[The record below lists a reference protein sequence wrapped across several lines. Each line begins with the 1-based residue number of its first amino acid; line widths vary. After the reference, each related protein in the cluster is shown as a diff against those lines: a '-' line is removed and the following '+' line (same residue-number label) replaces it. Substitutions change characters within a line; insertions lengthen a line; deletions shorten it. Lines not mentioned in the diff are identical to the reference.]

1 MASLDPRLVQELH
14 EVEQSIDLIMKRLKA
29 LRVSVRKA
37 LNCNQSAGKK
47 KSFKCFRCGDVNS
60 HLARDCETD
69 LKKKKTGI
77 PARGEGCSPCSDE
90 GGTVYST
97 VV

>member
-14 EVEQSIDLIMKRLKA
+14 EVEQSIDLIMKRLKS
-29 LRVSVRKA
+29 LWVSVRKA
-37 LNCNQSAGKK
+37 LNCNMDQSARKK

-69 LKKKKTGI
+69 LKKK
-77 PARGEGCSPCSDE
+77 EDWYPCP
-90 GGTVYST
+90 GGGVFTVL
-97 VV
+97 